1 MAGDDAAFGFEFVE
15 VGEGFSHAEHEVDG
29 IHRPEE
35 GAGHL
40 VDGCGAIPFQDLEDF
55 CFPLI
60 MMFGDFT
67 CALRQGAEGR
77 SMSRASKSA
86 LRTEGDDLLE
96 SIEIFLE

>member
-1 MAGDDAAFGFEFVE
+1 MSGDDAAFGFEFVE

-29 IHRPEE
+29 VHGPEE
-35 GAGHL
+35 GAGHV
-40 VDGCGAIPFQDLEDF
+40 VDGGGMISFQDLEDF

-60 MMFGDFT
+60 VMFGDFPS
-67 CALRQGAEGR
+67 ALRQGAEGR

-86 LRTEGDDLLE
+86 FRTEGDDLLE